1 LELLPKKIKEKI
13 YISYMSSINRFIKKT
28 MFNKSQFTNKSIYSI
43 VKNEIKFKLIEFGV
57 FKKNRYWKIINK
69 NN

>member
-1 LELLPKKIKEKI
+1 
-13 YISYMSSINRFIKKT
+13 

-57 FKKNRYWKIINK
+57 FKKDRYWKIINK
-69 NN
+69 NS